1 LVNKQRGESE
11 MQLAIELPD
20 RTNTMIESYSQK
32 IGIEK
37 NYFIEEA
44 LLRHLQALR
53 ELPTDIIIS
62 SRIMLSGE
70 GMNQVFDLLE
80 NPPEPTEDLK
90 KLMSNE

>member
-1 LVNKQRGESE
+1 

-20 RTNTMIESYSQK
+20 KTNAMIESYSQE

-37 NYFIEEA
+37 NFFIEEA

-53 ELPTDIIIS
+53 ELPTDIIIPS
-62 SRIMLSGE
+62 KIMLSEE
-70 GMNQVFDLLE
+70 GIKQVFDLLE